1 MPERLAK
8 SDRWQGRGLGGRL
21 VGRVMAPEA
30 WNLFEI
36 GKGRGLAK
44 VHSIPHSAD
53 LALISMRSFPTG
65 LYTGGY
71 RKSVWAFIG
80 KLNSSMSDAPSQ
92 APSGTGAQPQS
103 RHHDTTTEG
112 IRPKGP
118 KSAEKVKET
127 TR

>member
-1 MPERLAK
+1 M
-8 SDRWQGRGLGGRL
+8 

-36 GKGRGLAK
+36 GKGRGPAK

-80 KLNSSMSDAPSQ
+80 KLNSSMSDAPSP
-92 APSGTGAQPQS
+92 APCGTGAQQQS
-103 RHHDTTTEG
+103 RHHDTATEG

-118 KSAEKVKET
+118 KSAEKERET
-127 TR
+127 AR

>member
-1 MPERLAK
+1 MAERQAK
-8 SDRWQGRGLGGRL
+8 SNLWQGSGLRGRL

-36 GKGRGLAK
+36 GKGRVPAK

-53 LALISMRSFPTG
+53 LALISMHSIPTG

-80 KLNSSMSDAPSQ
+80 KLNSSMSDAPSP
-92 APSGTGAQPQS
+92 APGGTGAQPQS
-103 RHHDTTTEG
+103 RHLDTATEG
-112 IRPKGP
+112 IRPK
-118 KSAEKVKET
+118 SAEKEKET
-127 TR
+127 SR

>member
-21 VGRVMAPEA
+21 VGRIMAPEA

-36 GKGRGLAK
+36 GKGRGPAK

-80 KLNSSMSDAPSQ
+80 KLNSSMSDAPSS
-92 APSGTGAQPQS
+92 APSGTGAGAQQQP
-103 RHHDTTTEG
+103 RLHDTATEG
-112 IRPKGP
+112 TRT
-118 KSAEKVKET
+118 KSAEKEKET